1 MACRASW
8 KLPGCGR
15 QGSVD
20 SSQRRKPAGPA
31 GSRAWHGTAFPTIGP
46 TVNAAPGEGRL
57 CLPLGGVPHPGG
69 MGDAHHREPLPR
81 PISSLATGEEAPSIQ
96 APRRSAGV
104 SAAVGPRIGG
114 QPDQG
119 DAATL
124 GLSPL
129 AGAHTNVRA
138 EGAST
143 KPCLLGWP
151 GLHTCGQRAAQRL
164 WNPGD
169 DGPAQ
174 GQVWALCWLS
184 PSWEPGPGPGLDR
197 KSWFPPKPEN
207 MRLWPRAPGRPSR
220 ACGQGGWPPS
230 PAAFSPP
237 GLAVSCPGCFHVGLQ
252 QARLLPGLDPIH
264 RPEGPVTGAWW
275 GLWVPLGQEGEG
287 QKWGSTSL
295 GGQAPDWLV

>member
-1 MACRASW
+1 M
-8 KLPGCGR
+8 
-15 QGSVD
+15 
-20 SSQRRKPAGPA
+20 
-31 GSRAWHGTAFPTIGP
+31 
-46 TVNAAPGEGRL
+46 
-57 CLPLGGVPHPGG
+57 G

-207 MRLWPRAPGRPSR
+207 MRLWPRAPGRAFQGLRAGRVASIASCLQPARPRSVLSR
-220 ACGQGGWPPS
+220 VLPRGPPAS
-230 PAAFSPP
+230 PPAAWPRSHPP
-237 GLAVSCPGCFHVGLQ
+237 A
-252 QARLLPGLDPIH
+252 
-264 RPEGPVTGAWW
+264 
-275 GLWVPLGQEGEG
+275 
-287 QKWGSTSL
+287 
-295 GGQAPDWLV
+295 